1 MEERMESVIKKI
13 AIVLVGIAGV
23 VLAFMLVFTL
33 SDVIMRA
40 FGRPILGGFE
50 IISFS
55 GAVAIGFAL
64 PYTTI
69 MKGHVLVDF
78 VLERLSPKKRAAM
91 ETMTRVLSIFLFLW
105 IAWNFFVYGLDLI
118 RNKEVT
124 QMFKMPFYPISFG
137 LAFSCLIQCLA
148 LVLQLVRIQRGSR

>member
-1 MEERMESVIKKI
+1 
-13 AIVLVGIAGV
+13 
-23 VLAFMLVFTL
+23 
-33 SDVIMRA
+33 
-40 FGRPILGGFE
+40 
-50 IISFS
+50 
-55 GAVAIGFAL
+55 
-64 PYTTI
+64 
-69 MKGHVLVDF
+69 
-78 VLERLSPKKRAAM
+78 M

>member
-1 MEERMESVIKKI
+1 MELVVRKT
-13 AIVLVGIAGV
+13 AIFLLAIAGV
-23 VLAFMLVFTL
+23 VLAFMLIFTL
-33 SDVIMRA
+33 TDVVMRA
-40 FGRPILGGFE
+40 MGRPILGGFE

-64 PYTTI
+64 PYTTL

-78 VLERLSPKKRAAM
+78 VLERLSPKGRAGM
-91 ETMTRVLSIFLFLW
+91 ETITRLISILLFLW
-105 IAWNFFVYGLDLI
+105 IGWNFFIYGIDLI
-118 RNKEVT
+118 KNKEVT

-148 LVLQLVRIQRGSR
+148 LVLQVFRIRGGSR

>member
-1 MEERMESVIKKI
+1 MDLMVRRL
-13 AIVLVGIAGV
+13 AIFLAAIAGV

-33 SDVIMRA
+33 TDVIMRA
-40 FGRPILGGFE
+40 VGRPILGGFE

-64 PYTTI
+64 PYTTL

-78 VLERLSPKKRAAM
+78 VLEMLSPKNRSRM
-91 ETMTRVLSIFLFLW
+91 QLVTRIVSILLFLW
-105 IAWNFFVYGLDLI
+105 IAWNFFIYGVDLI
-118 RNKEVT
+118 RTKEVT

-137 LAFSCLIQCLA
+137 LAFSCLVQCLA
-148 LVLQLVRIQRGSR
+148 LFSQALKLRGESR